1 MSHSRLWKACS
12 CQGTRPQSTA
22 SVMESTRTTCRSRAP
37 SRTSHCRTPVRVPVH
52 AADGSVVGALRCPN
66 HDHTRRPSMKR
77 QHRTAAALLTISL
90 AVMVGA
96 CSSSTPTPTV
106 DDFAAGP
113 CQQVAPAVL
122 QIGHLVSVAN
132 KHHGVSKQNQQA
144 FTTAQTQLR
153 GLASK
158 PPGSDAL
165 ITAIGFLR
173 LRLDSHSY
181 QSQQLADV
189 QAAQRS
195 VQRTCTQDMAQ

>member
-1 MSHSRLWKACS
+1 MWRSRLWKACS

-22 SVMESTRTTCRSRAP
+22 WVTESTRTMSRSRAP
-37 SRTSHCRTPVRVPVH
+37 SRTSHCRTPVRVTVH
-52 AADGSVVGALRCPN
+52 AADGSVVGVLRCPN
-66 HDHTRRPSMKR
+66 HDHKGRRSMKR
-77 QHRTAAALLTISL
+77 HHRTAAALVTVSL
-90 AVMVGA
+90 AGIVGA
-96 CSSSTPTPTV
+96 CSSSTPTVTA

-132 KHHGVSKQNQQA
+132 KHHGVSKQNQKA
-144 FTTAQTQLR
+144 FATAQTQLR

-189 QAAQRS
+189 QAAQLS
-195 VQRTCTQDMAQ
+195 VQRTCTQHMAQ